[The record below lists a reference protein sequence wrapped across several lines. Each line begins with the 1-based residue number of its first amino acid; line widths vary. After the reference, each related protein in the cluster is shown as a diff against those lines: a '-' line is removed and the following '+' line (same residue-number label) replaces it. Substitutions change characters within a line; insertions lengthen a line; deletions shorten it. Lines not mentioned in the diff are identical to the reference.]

1 MYKEERFYDN
11 DGKKVMVRTSKL
23 RDKFDEER
31 GFLMYY
37 NGRTVNGLADIPF
50 PETMSKTDIANIA
63 ILSRK
68 LVVHSNFLGYR
79 SGGVLKPMGIKQIA
93 KAIGTEERQTH
104 RFIKKMTE
112 TGMVAKVTIDTEGSK
127 RVLYLVNPL
136 YFMNGRNINDLLYWA
151 FQEQL
156 DYYMPEWAKERYGE
170 RKRSDESESSK
181 SEGTPAT

>member
-1 MYKEERFYDN
+1 MYKEERFYDDN
-11 DGKKVMVRTSKL
+11 GKKVMARTSKL
-23 RDKFDEER
+23 RDKFHEER

-37 NGRTVNGLADIPF
+37 NGHTVNGLADISF
-50 PETMSKTDIANIA
+50 PEAMSKTDIANIA

-93 KAIGTEERQTH
+93 KVIGTEERQTH

-112 TGMVAKVTIDTEGSK
+112 TGIIAKVTIDTEGSK
-127 RVLYLVNPL
+127 RNLYLVNPL

-170 RKRSDESESSK
+170 RKRSDEDEDTK
-181 SEGTPAT
+181 AKGAATT